1 MLARPLGSISVERC
15 RQPAGVLCGAPS
27 TKKRAAWRGPF
38 FVATTYSGT
47 GMARAIVAEICPAS
61 GVVGFE
67 PLHAV
72 RNCIS
77 VDGSD
82 GNGVSGTWRAVHDRA
97 RRRRVRTGVVIGVI
111 AVIGRCEGAADHRA
125 GNKSCTYTA
134 PAPSAAIPPAAA
146 TPSAPPLH
154 DLHAGRELH
163 S

>member
-1 MLARPLGSISVERC
+1 
-15 RQPAGVLCGAPS
+15 
-27 TKKRAAWRGPF
+27 
-38 FVATTYSGT
+38 
-47 GMARAIVAEICPAS
+47 MARAIIAEICPAS

-77 VDGSD
+77 VDGRD

-111 AVIGRCEGAADHRA
+111 AVIGRGEGAADYSAR
-125 GNKSCTYTA
+125 NKSCTYAA
-134 PAPSAAIPPAAA
+134 PTPSAAIPPAAA

-154 DLHAGRELH
+154 DLQGGRNCILDCEPVRYWSCGGDCCKRRRARDEH
-163 S
+163 DRS

>member
-1 MLARPLGSISVERC
+1 
-15 RQPAGVLCGAPS
+15 
-27 TKKRAAWRGPF
+27 
-38 FVATTYSGT
+38 
-47 GMARAIVAEICPAS
+47 MASAIVAEICPAS

-72 RNCIS
+72 RNRIFGN
-77 VDGSD
+77 GSD
-82 GNGVSGTWRAVHDRA
+82 RNGISGTRRPIHDRA
-97 RRRRVRTGVVIGVI
+97 WRRHVRTGVVIGVI
-111 AVIGRCEGAADHRA
+111 AVIGRGEGTADHRA